1 MIWFFHYAFTDDSK
15 KTFDGMELG
24 DESPLL
30 DMLVEGKG
38 EWHSIHAP
46 PHEYLAMHPYAV
58 AMKHPEG
65 EVYRYQV

>member
-1 MIWFFHYAFTDDSK
+1 
-15 KTFDGMELG
+15 MELG